1 MTEEIN
7 KEVAR
12 HIKNV
17 FDDIYIIDSY
27 SGIYIYKELEYL
39 NNVTLV
45 KSFKDAYLQVLSKY
59 KTEEI
64 ALLIENDLP
73 DNYLARRRKK
83 WKKT

>member
-1 MTEEIN
+1 M
-7 KEVAR
+7 
-12 HIKNV
+12 
-17 FDDIYIIDSY
+17 IYIIDSY

-83 WKKT
+83 